1 MDKKNNFS
9 QKDWLEYLNNLNNRE
24 ISKRSSSG
32 ITTWALF
39 GLIGFI
45 FFELIDRLPTILM
58 DATNIFLS
66 KLFITNFLNF
76 FLVFGLFIGFFSIH
90 ENEKRKI
97 PALLEKI
104 SYFSGVR
111 VAKFIVISG
120 FFSNIYIIFKLKYYG
135 LCSLPYYVFATYEFI
150 NIIASFIS
158 IITSK
163 RAKKK
168 HKIDLPYLDYGK
180 NKYREN
186 IILFLFLLSLLLF
199 SIYQILQNNYILN
212 YLYVFK
218 SVLYLVVL
226 IGAIIFYIVNYI
238 NLRTSDRELEELERK
253 IILQNI
259 SEDEIAKEFSD
270 IFVGK

>member
-1 MDKKNNFS
+1 M
-9 QKDWLEYLNNLNNRE
+9 
-24 ISKRSSSG
+24 
-32 ITTWALF
+32 
-39 GLIGFI
+39 
-45 FFELIDRLPTILM
+45 
-58 DATNIFLS
+58 
-66 KLFITNFLNF
+66 
-76 FLVFGLFIGFFSIH
+76 
-90 ENEKRKI
+90 
-97 PALLEKI
+97 LEKI
-104 SYFSGVR
+104 SYFSGVG

-158 IITSK
+158 IITGK

-168 HKIDLPYLDYGK
+168 HKNDLPYLDYEK